1 MAKQRG
7 MSRRQFLIGGSAA
20 MAGAAML
27 GMAGIG
33 LTGCSSTE
41 TAGGSGSTAPA
52 TNGTVDASK
61 ACTGQDT
68 PNLATLD
75 EAINQNSSRSR
86 NPRSPRRPPSRRTP

>member
-75 EAINQNSSRSR
+75 EAINQNQLTFEESE
-86 NPRSPRRPPSRRTP
+86 SPRRPPFRRTP